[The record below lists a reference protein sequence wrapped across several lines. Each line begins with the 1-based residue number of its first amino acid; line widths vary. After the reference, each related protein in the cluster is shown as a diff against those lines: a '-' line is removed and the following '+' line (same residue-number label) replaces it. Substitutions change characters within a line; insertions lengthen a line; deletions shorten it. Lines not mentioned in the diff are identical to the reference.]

1 MGQHNNVEIMIFANH
16 SLTSQHKKEL
26 AKWLITALQPV
37 IEKQQTIVKKIFLK
51 FWQQTP
57 AIYLS

>member
-1 MGQHNNVEIMIFANH
+1 MGQQNNVEIMIIANH

-26 AKWLITALQPV
+26 AKWLTALQPT
-37 IEKQQTIVKKIFLK
+37 IEKQQTIVKKIFLR